1 MPNIDTLSIQFS
13 AKGTKTAAN
22 NIREM
27 GQAVRSLATNLNA
40 IDGNKM
46 SSFVSSLNNLKKS
59 APTKGQGNNLSA
71 FSKIVGEM
79 GKSFESVS
87 VSKLSAFASSM
98 TEIKK
103 ASITKSQATNLG
115 TFNTAVSG
123 LSNVLGAIDG
133 NKVTTLAGLA
143 DGMNEIKKSI
153 PGKSQIDRLT
163 AFTVAVT
170 DFSNAIGAAN
180 IGEFSKDMAVL
191 GDAVQNFKKS
201 SVNSI
206 TNAVTAMQQL
216 GSQAQSTANII
227 SDAMPKNTTVSV
239 NDKPTVNHTREI
251 IASLEKVQIKATGIQ
266 GAMQKIGLVVPTKK
280 FKDLEN
286 GAEKVRQKYEQVRAA
301 LQKGLDEGTIET
313 GGTTYKKK
321 MAELDAL
328 RNKYDELIQK
338 QKELSLEGFT
348 LNPNIQ
354 KAYSGIKETVSGV
367 KQTFNGISSAVGTVN
382 KHISSF
388 IGKLRSLGSQSK
400 KTKRDTGSLADG
412 AKKLANEFFRVS
424 KMLKLMVTRM
434 ALRAV
439 IKEVGNGF
447 KSLAIHSEEFNN
459 SMSNVINGSK
469 KLGYSFAALVSPLI
483 NALAPAIVYVINL
496 LTKLVNIVQQVF
508 ASLTGASTWNRAK
521 DFTDSWAD
529 SIQETS
535 KNAKELKKT
544 VLGFDQ
550 LNQLQ
555 DNKSSDSGSGIK
567 DMFET
572 VDVDSK
578 WKNVADKIKSIAAKL
593 FDPIKNAWEKVGD
606 FVKESW
612 KYAMDE
618 VLKLAKSVGRDFLK
632 VWEQEKTQKIFEN
645 ILETIGWIG
654 VAIGNLAKRF
664 REAWDENDTGLHILE
679 AIRDIILII
688 TEHIKEMAKAT
699 ADWADKLDFK
709 PLLTS
714 IQSWLE
720 SLKPAVD
727 AVMGILEDFYSQ
739 VVLKFTKWVIESG
752 LPKLIDVFKRFNDEV
767 KWDLLR
773 ERLSKLWDHLEPFME
788 TVGEGLIIFI
798 ERVTS
803 ALAKFVNGDK
813 FADFLEKLGKWM
825 DSVEPEDVADAIE
838 RFVKALIGFKVAGVI
853 ASALSGLAPI
863 LSAIFAT
870 CKGLGSIASGLSTF
884 VNSLSGLGSVSI
896 GISVPLSTLAAV
908 IGGIVTA
915 MYSFVQSYGSFEG
928 AWKKLK
934 ETLNIEGLKKELS
947 GIFNG
952 IDVSSLI
959 DAFNELKTSVKNM
972 LGSLGDMKDMWDI
985 ILGAVKLLYTP
996 FIQGILTGL
1005 KGMVSIIKSIIS
1017 AVSHVVSGVSSL
1029 ISVLKGVYDAIAGVF
1044 TIFKAFLTL
1053 DFNKGNEGAK
1063 RLFDGIYEAAN
1074 SFGQAMAQFGQTII
1088 DLVVAPWKT
1097 IKYLL
1102 IGDPI
1107 VIDMWN
1113 GITKVFEDSIKAIV
1127 DFVVGLKDKAVEI
1140 FTNIKTSLTEKID
1153 AIKAKL
1159 TEWGDKFRDIKEKV
1173 SNYMNE
1179 VKENASKRFEDLKSN
1194 VSSFKDKWSENWD
1207 AAKRKLEDFKRD
1219 GLGIVQSIK
1228 DAFSKDKWTF
1238 SGVAEGLKT
1247 TFQDA
1252 KDGIKGI
1259 WNSIAEK
1266 LNGEH
1271 DVGGSSFHINL
1282 PTFAHGGFPEDGLF
1296 MANHHEL
1303 VGNFSNGKTA
1313 VANNQQIIAGI
1324 ESGVYNAMV
1333 KANGQG
1339 GDSKYIANEI
1349 IVDGEVLARS
1359 VTKAQEKQNRRYS
1372 PSMA

>member
-1 MPNIDTLSIQFS
+1 MPNLDTLSIQFN
-13 AKGTKTAAN
+13 ANGTERAIK
-22 NIREM
+22 NIKAM
-27 GQAVRSLATNLNA
+27 GYAVRSLANS
-40 IDGNKM
+40 IKM
-46 SSFVSSLNNLKKS
+46 VD
-59 APTKGQGNNLSA
+59 A
-71 FSKIVGEM
+71 
-79 GKSFESVS
+79 
-87 VSKLSAFASSM
+87 SKLSAFTSAMASLKGSVP
-98 TEIKK
+98 
-103 ASITKSQATNLG
+103 TNAQTARMVAFANSVHSL
-115 TFNTAVSG
+115 NTV
-123 LSNVLGAIDG
+123 
-133 NKVTTLAGLA
+133 
-143 DGMNEIKKSI
+143 
-153 PGKSQIDRLT
+153 
-163 AFTVAVT
+163 
-170 DFSNAIGAAN
+170 IGSAN
-180 IGEFSKDMAVL
+180 ISGFSKDMATL
-191 GDAVQNFKKS
+191 GDAVNTFKKS

-206 TNAVTAMQQL
+206 TNAVTAMQTLQTQT
-216 GSQAQSTANII
+216 QATANVI
-227 SDAMPKNTTVSV
+227 SNVISKKNQPISTGD
-239 NDKPTVNHTREI
+239 NKPNLNQATEL
-251 IASLEKVQIKATGIQ
+251 IASLDKVQVKANGIQ
-266 GAMQKIGLVVPTKK
+266 GVFQKIGFVVPTKK

-286 GAEKVRQKYEQVRAA
+286 SAEKVRQKYEQVRAA

-400 KTKRDTGSLADG
+400 RTKRDTGSLADG

-459 SMSNVINGSK
+459 SMSNMINGSK

-593 FDPIKNAWEKVGD
+593 FEPIKNAWEKAGD

-664 REAWDENDTGLHILE
+664 REAWDENYTGLHILE

-825 DSVEPEDVADAIE
+825 DSVEPEGVADAIE
-838 RFVKALIGFKVAGVI
+838 RFIKALIGFKVAGVVI
-853 ASALSGLAPI
+853 SAISGIAPI
-863 LSAIFAT
+863 LSAIVTA
-870 CKGLGSIASGLSTF
+870 CKGLGSVASGLGTF
-884 VNSLSGLGSVSI
+884 TSAVGGMGAALGTIAAVAGSVVVVVYSLTQSFGGLEGTATRLKEGLGQISDVFKKISDNLKVSDSI
-896 GISVPLSTLAAV
+896 KNLKDAV
-908 IGGIVTA
+908 
-915 MYSFVQSYGSFEG
+915 SD
-928 AWKKLK
+928 L
-934 ETLNIEGLKKELS
+934 LNE
-947 GIFNG
+947 
-952 IDVSSLI
+952 
-959 DAFNELKTSVKNM
+959 
-972 LGSLGDMKDMWDI
+972 LGDMKDYWNVI
-985 ILGAVKLLYTP
+985 LTVLGAIVTLV
-996 FIQGILTGL
+996 GGN
-1005 KGMVSIIKSIIS
+1005 
-1017 AVSHVVSGVSSL
+1017 L
-1029 ISVLKGVYDAIAGVF
+1029 ISVFNTLIKIIKDVVNVIKGTVSILKGFGELIVGVF
-1044 TIFKAFLTL
+1044 TGNGQKIKDGWSSIWNGISTIFQSAIQTL
-1053 DFNKGNEGAK
+1053 SDLASG
-1063 RLFDGIYEAAN
+1063 LVD
-1074 SFGQAMAQFGQTII
+1074 II
-1088 DLVVAPWKT
+1088 VQPFKT
-1097 IKYLL
+1097 IKYML

-1113 GITKVFEDSIKAIV
+1113 GIKKVFEDSIKAIV

-1159 TEWGDKFRDIKEKV
+1159 TEWGDKFRDIKEKI
-1173 SNYMNE
+1173 SSYMND

-1252 KDGIKGI
+1252 KNGIKGI
-1259 WNSIAEK
+1259 WNSIAET

-1271 DVGGSSFHINL
+1271 DIGGSSFHINL
-1282 PTFAHGGFPEDGLF
+1282 PTFATGGFPEDGLF
-1296 MANHHEL
+1296 LASHHEL
-1303 VGNFSNGKTA
+1303 VGSFSNGKTA

-1333 KANGQG
+1333 KANGQNTG
-1339 GDSKYIANEI
+1339 SKYIANEI

-1359 VTKAQEKQNRRYS
+1359 VTKAQEKRNRRYS

>member
-1 MPNIDTLSIQFS
+1 MPNLDTLSIQFN
-13 AKGTKTAAN
+13 ANGTERAVK
-22 NIREM
+22 NIKAM
-27 GQAVRSLATNLNA
+27 GYAVRSLANS
-40 IDGNKM
+40 IKM
-46 SSFVSSLNNLKKS
+46 VDASR
-59 APTKGQGNNLSA
+59 LSA
-71 FSKIVGEM
+71 FTSAMASLKG
-79 GKSFESVS
+79 SVPTNAQTARM
-87 VSKLSAFASSM
+87 VAFANSVHS
-98 TEIKK
+98 
-103 ASITKSQATNLG
+103 L
-115 TFNTAVSG
+115 NTV
-123 LSNVLGAIDG
+123 
-133 NKVTTLAGLA
+133 
-143 DGMNEIKKSI
+143 
-153 PGKSQIDRLT
+153 
-163 AFTVAVT
+163 
-170 DFSNAIGAAN
+170 IGSAN
-180 IGEFSKDMAVL
+180 ISGFSKDMATL
-191 GDAVQNFKKS
+191 GDAVQTFKKS

-206 TNAVTAMQQL
+206 ANAATAMQKL
-216 GSQAQSTANII
+216 KVEAKDTATSISQAVSMSGQS
-227 SDAMPKNTTVSV
+227 PKMESGVPDIKAAKTMIKEL
-239 NDKPTVNHTREI
+239 DRIE
-251 IASLEKVQIKATGIQ
+251 IKATGVTGIL
-266 GAMQKIGLVVPTKK
+266 QKMGIVKPSKGFESLA
-280 FKDLEN
+280 DQ
-286 GAEKVRQKYEQVRAA
+286 ADKVRNKYQELRTT
-301 LQKGLDEGTIET
+301 LQKSLDDGSIKADTPAFQ
-313 GGTTYKKK
+313 KK

-400 KTKRDTGSLADG
+400 RTKRDTGSLADG

-773 ERLSKLWDHLEPFME
+773 ERLSKLWDHLEPFTE

-803 ALAKFVNGDK
+803 ALAEFVNGDQ
-813 FADFLEKLGKWM
+813 FADFLERLGKWM
-825 DSVEPEDVADAIE
+825 DSVEPEDVADSIE
-838 RFVKALIGFKVAGVI
+838 RLVKALIGFKVAGVVI
-853 ASALSGLAPI
+853 SAISGIAPI
-863 LSAIFAT
+863 LSAIVTA
-870 CKGLGSIASGLSTF
+870 CKGLGSVASGLGTF
-884 VNSLSGLGSVSI
+884 TSAVGGMGAALGTIAAVAGSVVVVIYSITQSFGGLEGTATRLKEGLGQISDVFKKISDNLKVSDSI
-896 GISVPLSTLAAV
+896 
-908 IGGIVTA
+908 
-915 MYSFVQSYGSFEG
+915 
-928 AWKKLK
+928 KD
-934 ETLNIEGLKKELS
+934 LKKA
-947 GIFNG
+947 
-952 IDVSSLI
+952 VSDLL
-959 DAFNELKTSVKNM
+959 DE
-972 LGSLGDMKDMWDI
+972 LGDMKDYWNVI
-985 ILGAVKLLYTP
+985 LTVLGAIVTLV
-996 FIQGILTGL
+996 GGN
-1005 KGMVSIIKSIIS
+1005 
-1017 AVSHVVSGVSSL
+1017 L
-1029 ISVLKGVYDAIAGVF
+1029 ISVFNTLIKIIKDVVNVIKGTVSILKGFGELIVGVF
-1044 TIFKAFLTL
+1044 TGNGQKIKDGWSSIWNGISTIFQSAIQTL
-1053 DFNKGNEGAK
+1053 SDLASG
-1063 RLFDGIYEAAN
+1063 LVD
-1074 SFGQAMAQFGQTII
+1074 II
-1088 DLVVAPWKT
+1088 VQPFKT
-1097 IKYLL
+1097 IKYML

-1113 GITKVFEDSIKAIV
+1113 GIKKVFEDSIKAIV

-1159 TEWGDKFRDIKEKV
+1159 TEWGDKFRDIKEKI
-1173 SNYMNE
+1173 SSYMND

-1271 DVGGSSFHINL
+1271 DIGGSSFHINL
-1282 PTFAHGGFPEDGLF
+1282 PTFAMGGFPEDGLF

-1303 VGNFSNGKTA
+1303 VGSFSNGKTA

>member
-1 MPNIDTLSIQFS
+1 MPNLDTLSIQFN
-13 AKGTKTAAN
+13 ANGTERAIK
-22 NIREM
+22 NIKAM
-27 GQAVRSLATNLNA
+27 GYAVRSLANS
-40 IDGNKM
+40 IKM
-46 SSFVSSLNNLKKS
+46 VDASR
-59 APTKGQGNNLSA
+59 LSA
-71 FSKIVGEM
+71 FTSAMASLKG
-79 GKSFESVS
+79 SVPTNAQTARM
-87 VSKLSAFASSM
+87 VAFANSVHS
-98 TEIKK
+98 
-103 ASITKSQATNLG
+103 L
-115 TFNTAVSG
+115 NTV
-123 LSNVLGAIDG
+123 
-133 NKVTTLAGLA
+133 
-143 DGMNEIKKSI
+143 
-153 PGKSQIDRLT
+153 
-163 AFTVAVT
+163 
-170 DFSNAIGAAN
+170 IGSAN
-180 IGEFSKDMAVL
+180 ISGFSKDMATL
-191 GDAVQNFKKS
+191 GDAVNTFKKS

-227 SDAMPKNTTVSV
+227 SDAMPKNTMRV

-266 GAMQKIGLVVPTKK
+266 GVMQKIGLVVPTKK

-400 KTKRDTGSLADG
+400 RTKRDTGSLADG

-593 FDPIKNAWEKVGD
+593 FEPIKNAWKKVGD

-632 VWEQEKTQKIFEN
+632 VWQQEKTQKIFEN

-803 ALAKFVNGDK
+803 ALAKFVNSDK

-838 RFVKALIGFKVAGVI
+838 RFVKALIGFKVAGVVI
-853 ASALSGLAPI
+853 SAISGIAPI
-863 LSAIFAT
+863 LSAIVTA
-870 CKGLGSIASGLSTF
+870 CKGLGSVASGLGTF
-884 VNSLSGLGSVSI
+884 TSAVGGMGAALGTIAAVAGSVVVVVYSLTQSFGGLEGTATRLKEGLGQISDVFKKISDNLKVSDSI
-896 GISVPLSTLAAV
+896 
-908 IGGIVTA
+908 
-915 MYSFVQSYGSFEG
+915 
-928 AWKKLK
+928 KD
-934 ETLNIEGLKKELS
+934 LKKA
-947 GIFNG
+947 
-952 IDVSSLI
+952 VSDLL
-959 DAFNELKTSVKNM
+959 DE
-972 LGSLGDMKDMWDI
+972 LGDMKDYWNVI
-985 ILGAVKLLYTP
+985 LKVLGAIVTLV
-996 FIQGILTGL
+996 GGN
-1005 KGMVSIIKSIIS
+1005 
-1017 AVSHVVSGVSSL
+1017 L
-1029 ISVLKGVYDAIAGVF
+1029 ISVFNTLIKIIKDVVNVIKGTVSILKGFGELIVGVF
-1044 TIFKAFLTL
+1044 TGNGQKIKDGWSSIWNGISTIFQSAIQTL
-1053 DFNKGNEGAK
+1053 SDLASG
-1063 RLFDGIYEAAN
+1063 LVD
-1074 SFGQAMAQFGQTII
+1074 II
-1088 DLVVAPWKT
+1088 VQPFKT
-1097 IKYLL
+1097 IKYML

-1113 GITKVFEDSIKAIV
+1113 GIKKVFEDSIKAIV

-1159 TEWGDKFRDIKEKV
+1159 TEWGDKFRDIKEKI
-1173 SNYMNE
+1173 SSYMND

-1238 SGVAEGLKT
+1238 SGVAEGLKK

-1282 PTFAHGGFPEDGLF
+1282 PTFATGGFPEDGLF
-1296 MANHHEL
+1296 LASHHEL
-1303 VGNFSNGKTA
+1303 VGSFSNGKTA

-1333 KANGQG
+1333 KANGQNTG
-1339 GDSKYIANEI
+1339 SQYIANEI